1 MADRRALCADISS
14 EGGEP
19 LGATASRIDHWIV
32 VEYRG
37 VWAPHPLRG
46 SALSDR
52 VKAHVA
58 EQLETLPRA
67 RLLFVRRPDRRHHP
81 GLVCFVGRTRERGST
96 LRRLELESHDDL
108 LDIDFTSEPGEPVD
122 HPVFVVCTHG
132 KRDRCCA
139 RYGRPL
145 YAALC
150 ELSEAER
157 VWQATHV
164 GGDRFAGNLVCLP
177 EGLYFGRVGA
187 GDAWRVLEEYL
198 AGRIHL
204 DRYRGRCCYPFP
216 VQAAERAV
224 REQTGALG
232 IDDLELDGIERA
244 GEDRWSVSFRTGG
257 ELLRA
262 DVAVEHGEL
271 AYLTCSAETLRRPRR
286 YVARLAP

>member
-1 MADRRALCADISS
+1 M
-14 EGGEP
+14 
-19 LGATASRIDHWIV
+19 T
-32 VEYRG
+32 
-37 VWAPHPLRG
+37 
-46 SALSDR
+46 
-52 VKAHVA
+52 
-58 EQLETLPRA
+58 EQLEALPRA
-67 RLLFVRRPDRRHHP
+67 RLLFVRRPDRRHHA
-81 GLVCFVGRTRERGST
+81 GLACFVGRSRESGSS
-96 LRRLELESHDDL
+96 LRRLELESHEDL
-108 LDIDFTSEPGEPVD
+108 VEIDFASAPGEPVD
-122 HPVFVVCTHG
+122 HPLFVVCTHG

-145 YAALC
+145 YVALC
-150 ELSEAER
+150 ELCEPDR

-187 GDAWRVLEEYL
+187 GDAWRVLEQYL

-232 IDDLELDGIERA
+232 IDDLELAGIERA
-244 GEDRWSVSFRTGG
+244 GEDRWSVDFRARG
-257 ELLRA
+257 EALRA
-262 DVAVEHGEL
+262 DVTLEHGEL

-286 YVARLAP
+286 YVARLTT